1 MNSKINVW
9 KNLPFFSSLSWKL
22 IETNEPL
29 LYINDEI
36 AQKHQDLDI
45 TVTSSDPLHAY
56 L

>member
-1 MNSKINVW
+1 M
-9 KNLPFFSSLSWKL
+9 KNKCLEKSAFFFFIIL
-22 IETNEPL
+22 ETNWDEWTFID
-29 LYINDEI
+29 INDEI